1 MPNSPPNS
9 KPFCKSWL
17 CRLVFLSVY
26 GGFVLLVGPLSAWL
40 LFNAQTAVGLLLATF
55 GLLSLLLPLSF
66 VIRQRIQNRLLR
78 RAPESVAFLLVVVG
92 TAVFLQAPSGNPG
105 PNSAV
110 QHRFVDGGRYGRFSL
125 TNLVPE
131 SEQVNLG
138 FTLMPYVDPLLT
150 VEQSR
155 RISPIT
161 MAIYREME
169 QDPNFHELGS
179 AMNLAYDELW
189 RRPFDVGHYYL
200 YVPPNAGPDP
210 LPAIVFLHGSAG
222 NFKAYTWL
230 WSKLA
235 ETEGYVII
243 APSYGFGNWDE
254 AGAAAVLKVIEDAGR
269 VANIDTQHLY
279 LAGLSNGG
287 LGVSYLANLAPEEF
301 RGLIFLSP
309 VMATEIVDSVSFQT
323 AWANRPVLVISG
335 EADNRIPLIYVEQR
349 IAAMH
354 RANIEVTPIIYPNE
368 DHFLVFSQPP
378 SVLQNVSVWL
388 KAQD

>member
-1 MPNSPPNS
+1 MPTSPPNS
-9 KPFCKSWL
+9 KPFCSSWL
-17 CRLVFLSVY
+17 CRLFVLGLY
-26 GGFVLLVGPLSAWL
+26 GGLFLLVGPLSAWL
-40 LFNAQTAVGLLLATF
+40 LIHAQTAIGTMLATL
-55 GLLSLLLPLSF
+55 GLLSLLLPFFWFIQQRSKTVFVRGLLGLTILAMGALS
-66 VIRQRIQNRLLR
+66 
-78 RAPESVAFLLVVVG
+78 
-92 TAVFLQAPSGNPG
+92 TAVLLQAPSGNPG
-105 PNSAV
+105 ENSPV
-110 QHRFVDGGRYGRFSL
+110 QHRFVDGGQYGRFSL

-155 RISPIT
+155 RVSPIT
-161 MAIYREME
+161 MGIYREME
-169 QDPNFHELGS
+169 QDPNFHKLGS

-189 RRPFDVGHYYL
+189 GRPFDIGHYYL
-200 YVPPNAGPDP
+200 YVPQNAGAAP

-235 ETEGYVII
+235 ESDGYVII

-254 AGAAAVLKVIEDAGR
+254 AGAASVLQFIEDAKQ
-269 VANIDTQHLY
+269 VANIDENRLY

-287 LGVSYLANLAPEEF
+287 LGVSYLANLAPKQF

-309 VMATEIVDSVSFQT
+309 VMATEIVDSAAFKA
-323 AWANRPVLVISG
+323 AWGNRPVLVISG
-335 EADNRIPLIYVEQR
+335 EADNRIPLTYVEQR
-349 IAAMH
+349 IAAMQQ
-354 RANIEVTPIIYPNE
+354 ANIEVISIIYPNE
-368 DHFLVFSQPP
+368 DHFLVFSQPQ
-378 SVLQNVSVWL
+378 SVMQNVSVWL